1 MKTELSI
8 EKRSV
13 RILIVSA
20 LAVVLAAIVVATVP
34 AKLANL
40 LLVLIGGGILLAL
53 FLETGSDLLGP
64 FGFLGLGYAVGWF
77 GPVLDIYFNGPRES
91 LLLPSQAY
99 LNEALFLTV
108 VGIAAMAIGFSALTN
123 MKIEYPAVPE
133 VRRGPSTLLFVGL
146 FVLIGL
152 GGFYLILKETNFFLL
167 LESPN
172 VDVTLYRL
180 SSKRDIS
187 SSYIRWAASFTMY
200 AAILYYAVY
209 VIRGGK
215 RKIIHYVAFL
225 LLFFVAAMVPFYTS
239 SRGALLW
246 PIVMLL
252 TLYHQHRNRL
262 SLPLFAGIGGILVL
276 IAQSLVVF
284 RPSQR
289 GAGAGPAGVDWES
302 YLTTGVFEFFAAG
315 KNGVIVFAHIV
326 ERSIGSVSPL
336 GWPTYLHWVVFPIP
350 RSVMENKPRNLGQ
363 ELGAEIYRTGI
374 GRVGAGTPPPMMAE
388 LHLNHGVIGVVVG
401 MVLFGCVVAIVYDW
415 FYNRAREN
423 ATSALLYTVI
433 GVMLIKTG
441 FNGDVTLTVV
451 SALFWLVP
459 LSVVVIYTGIS
470 SRYRDVS

>member
-1 MKTELSI
+1 MKAEFSISRRTVRVVFLSAF
-8 EKRSV
+8 SV
-13 RILIVSA
+13 VLS
-20 LAVVLAAIVVATVP
+20 AVVMSVAP
-34 AKLANL
+34 AKLTNL

-53 FLETGSDLLGP
+53 FLETGSDPLGP
-64 FGFLGLGYAVGWF
+64 FGFLGLAYAVGWF
-77 GPVLDIYFNGPRES
+77 GPVLDIHFSGPKES
-91 LLLPSQAY
+91 LLVESHAY
-99 LNEALFLTV
+99 LNETLFLTV

-123 MKIEYPAVPE
+123 LKIEYPEVPE
-133 VRRGPSTLLFVGL
+133 IRRGPSTLLFVGM

-152 GGFYLILKETNFFLL
+152 AGFYLMLKDTNFFLL
-167 LESPN
+167 LESSN

-187 SSYIRWAASFTMY
+187 SAYIRWAASFTMY

-209 VIRGGK
+209 VIRSGK
-215 RKIIHYVAFL
+215 RRIIHYVAFL

-252 TLYHQHRNRL
+252 TLYHQHGNRL
-262 SLPLFAGIGGILVL
+262 SLPLFAGIGAILIL

-284 RPSQR
+284 RPARR

-350 RSVMENKPRNLGQ
+350 RSVMQNKPRNLGQ
-363 ELGAEIYRTGI
+363 ELGAEIYQAGI
-374 GRVGAGTPPPMMAE
+374 GRVGAGSPPPMMAE
-388 LHLNHGVIGVVVG
+388 FHLNHGVVGVVVG

-415 FYNRAREN
+415 FYDRAQES
-423 ATSALLYTVI
+423 ATSALLYTVT
-433 GVMLIKTG
+433 VVWFVHVG
-441 FNGDVTLTVV
+441 FKGDVTLTVV
-451 SALFWLVP
+451 TGSFWLVP

-470 SRYRDVS
+470 SHYRDVS